1 MSAKEEWLGRHES
14 SERIS
19 KLYSLLIRAEEI
31 HEEYEEPPTTDL
43 KYLFTVGGMEGTVKG
58 RGPQPYTQ
66 IYFEI
71 AREHLRFLKE
81 VLLPFSRKTME
92 TGIEFLAFTT
102 DEGEYAIF
110 EGEENRVTLPMPH
123 GVTSAH
129 THPGICLFSKPD
141 LETADSLFIR
151 GYVSVAVMNPTCAL
165 LLFKSGPYT
174 LEDREALSDLA
185 KRVKKAKDVRE
196 LAQAYA
202 DFKAGNLQIWSTP
215 LDR

>member
-19 KLYSLLIRAEEI
+19 RLYSLLIRAEEI

-81 VLLPFSRKTME
+81 FSCPSPERPWRL
-92 TGIEFLAFTT
+92 G
-102 DEGEYAIF
+102 
-110 EGEENRVTLPMPH
+110 
-123 GVTSAH
+123 S
-129 THPGICLFSKPD
+129 S
-141 LETADSLFIR
+141 S
-151 GYVSVAVMNPTCAL
+151 
-165 LLFKSGPYT
+165 
-174 LEDREALSDLA
+174 
-185 KRVKKAKDVRE
+185 
-196 LAQAYA
+196 
-202 DFKAGNLQIWSTP
+202 
-215 LDR
+215 